1 MKQMKKF
8 IILMISI
15 IAFLYLIGEAEE
27 ISFITIILKGVSLM
41 WLWVVAKANNYFY
54 ERRK

>member
-1 MKQMKKF
+1 MKKF

>member
-1 MKQMKKF
+1 MKKF

-27 ISFITIILKGVSLM
+27 ITFLTILFKCLSLM
-41 WLWVVAKANNYFY
+41 WLWLVAKANNYFY
-54 ERRK
+54 ERN